1 MDYIELNIMGA
12 VRIAPT
18 YSLAETALKLGK
30 ALGGV
35 AFREDDLGKYDEF
48 PSYSA
53 ESAGLSFALLG
64 IPNERD
70 RLPGAEEF
78 FFLQIGMEFRAEIAH
93 VSCDASSYFAALIRA
108 AGDLPVASEEL

>member
-18 YSLAETALKLGK
+18 YSLSETARKLGE
-30 ALGGV
+30 ALGDI
-35 AFREDDLGKYDEF
+35 AFREDDPGKYDEF

-53 ESAGLSFALLG
+53 ESAGLSFVLLG
-64 IPNERD
+64 IPTERD

-78 FFLQIGMEFRAEIAH
+78 FFLQIGMEFRAEVAH
-93 VSCDASSYFAALIRA
+93 ESCDASSYFAALIRA
-108 AGDLPVASEEL
+108 ASDLPIPTQ